1 VTLRG
6 FAGVGGRFR
15 EPRAGS
21 VGMSSCPFSNQA
33 GCTRDLPCLPRMD
46 RRQLQQ
52 VRVDPL
58 LSVRSDRQQ
67 VATQYALVD
76 KVLLRLPLA
85 FAHEYFRSR
94 G

>member
-1 VTLRG
+1 
-6 FAGVGGRFR
+6 
-15 EPRAGS
+15 
-21 VGMSSCPFSNQA
+21 
-33 GCTRDLPCLPRMD
+33 MD